1 MRSGCSAWVSYLQN
15 SSSFRLGELDI
26 SQDKVIDHGNAMTTL
41 YFYFDYVSN
50 NAYLAW
56 SQLQALS
63 RKYGIVVE
71 PRPILFAGL
80 LNAHGNVGPAEIPA
94 KRDWM
99 LKNILRKSALLDVP
113 MSPPRHHPFNPLMAL
128 RASCMPME
136 AEARWRLI
144 DGFFQAVWVSGLHIS
159 DLAVVQDI
167 ARQAGL
173 DDAEVCEW
181 SQSAEAASV
190 LRQQTD
196 EAVSSGVFGIPSML
210 IDGELFFGYDDF
222 PFLELYLQGADPL
235 DRAALAGWTQAQMS
249 PSSRHGSR

>member
-1 MRSGCSAWVSYLQN
+1 MR
-15 SSSFRLGELDI
+15 
-26 SQDKVIDHGNAMTTL
+26 TL

-63 RKYGIVVE
+63 CKHRIAVE

-99 LKNILRKSALLDVP
+99 LKNILRKGAQLGVP

-128 RASCMPME
+128 RASSMAME
-136 AEARWRLI
+136 TETRWRLI
-144 DGFFQAVWVSGLHIS
+144 DGFFQAVWVHRQHIS
-159 DLAVVQDI
+159 DMDVVQKI
-167 ARQAGL
+167 ASEAGL
-173 DDAEVCEW
+173 NGGKVREW
-181 SQSAEAASV
+181 TESAEAALV

-196 EAVSSGVFGIPSML
+196 EAVSSGVFGIPSMV

-222 PFLELYLQGADPL
+222 PYLELCLQGEDPL
-235 DRAALAGWTQAQMS
+235 DKEILANWTQAQMR
-249 PSSRHGSR
+249 PSSIRDRH